1 MQETLLKIRYF
12 ERGLSKKPFKKL
24 HPVPFYG
31 QDYEKEKGYGNSY
44 ESLLRSKICSEK
56 SLFSNLSTGQFWWF
70 RSGFWVIL
78 KITFANLSKPIYDVI
93 IIPVSSD
100 PLNMETVERKGIKYK
115 KLNISRTKRAI

>member
-1 MQETLLKIRYF
+1 MKEDYQRNPLKSCNQS
-12 ERGLSKKPFKKL
+12 L
-24 HPVPFYG
+24 FYG

-44 ESLLRSKICSEK
+44 QSLLRSKTCSEK
-56 SLFSNLSTGQFWWF
+56 SLFINLSTGQFWWF
-70 RSGFWVIL
+70 KSGFWVIL

-115 KLNISRTKRAI
+115 KLSISRWNEKHFS